1 MWEEA
6 EKQLS
11 KDKFIGPL
19 LKKYGKCQIKKRP
32 KGLYF
37 DNIASSIIEQQ
48 LSGKAAATIYKRV
61 LAVSSNGKKL
71 TPEGLFETDDQK
83 LRDCGMSWA
92 KVKYVKDLA
101 GKVNDG
107 TIQITKLDK
116 LSDEEII
123 RRLIQVKG
131 IGRWTAEMFLMF
143 TLARPDIFPVDDL
156 GIKKGLRLCLW
167 PGGRASFR
175 DRNHFGLESGSE
187 RFKKAKNDSEE
198 KVEMAKFAEKHWKPF
213 RTVASWYLWKSLEN

>member
-1 MWEEA
+1 MWKDTEEF
-6 EKQLS
+6 LS

-19 LKKYGKCQIKKRP
+19 VVKWGRCQIKKRP
-32 KGLYF
+32 KSLYF

-48 LSGKAAATIYKRV
+48 LSGKAAETIYKRV

-71 TPEGLFETDDQK
+71 IPEGLLETPDQK

-101 GKVNDG
+101 EKVKGG
-107 TIQITKLDK
+107 TLIITKLDK
-116 LSDEEII
+116 LPDEEII
-123 RRLIQVKG
+123 GKLTQVKG

-156 GIKKGLRLCLW
+156 GIKKGLRLL
-167 PGGRASFR
+167 RASLR
-175 DRNHFGLESGSE
+175 DGNPSGMESGSE
-187 RFKKAKNDSEE
+187 RFEKAINEKEE
-198 KVEMAKFAEKHWKPF
+198 NEKMAKFAEKHWKRF
-213 RTVASWYLWKSLEN
+213 RTVASWYLWRSLEN